1 MKMRSVSGSSNSALK
16 SILYKHNVDAVLR
29 TIKNGKNICR
39 RFYGC
44 PLWPQNGCNFFMFE
58 KETDCSVGNRRAEIG
73 SFADDVFEKKPM
85 EEKIMKLKTK
95 NKILKNQVTELK
107 TEVKLL
113 KLAVL
118 GLAMCLFLLFA
129 CTCVVKSIV

>member
-1 MKMRSVSGSSNSALK
+1 MRSVSGSSNSAQK
-16 SILYKHNVDAVLR
+16 SILCKHNLDAVLR
-29 TIKNGKNICR
+29 TTKNGKNVGR

-58 KETDCSVGNRRAEIG
+58 KETECSVGNRRSEIG
-73 SFADDVFEKKPM
+73 SFGDDVFEKKPIQD
-85 EEKIMKLKTK
+85 EIMKLKTK
-95 NKILKNQVTELK
+95 NKKLKNQVTELK

-118 GLAMCLFLLFA
+118 GLTMWLFLR
-129 CTCVVKSIV
+129 SIYQV

>member
-1 MKMRSVSGSSNSALK
+1 MKMRSVSGSSNSAQK
-16 SILYKHNVDAVLR
+16 SILCKHNLDAVLR
-29 TIKNGKNICR
+29 TIKNGKNVGR

-58 KETDCSVGNRRAEIG
+58 KEADCSVGNRRSEIG
-73 SFADDVFEKKPM
+73 SFGDDVFEKKPM
-85 EEKIMKLKTK
+85 EDEIMKLKTK
-95 NKILKNQVTELK
+95 NKKLKNQVTELK

-118 GLAMCLFLLFA
+118 GLAMWLFLR
-129 CTCVVKSIV
+129 TIYQV